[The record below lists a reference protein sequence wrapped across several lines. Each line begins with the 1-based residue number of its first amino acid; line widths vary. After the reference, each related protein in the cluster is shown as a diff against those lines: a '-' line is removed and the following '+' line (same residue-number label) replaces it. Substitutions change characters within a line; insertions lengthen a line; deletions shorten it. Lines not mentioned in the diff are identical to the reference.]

1 MKRKLCLLL
10 IGLFAICSL
19 FSIYRVNLVER
30 SVSNIKFKNGN
41 SDFSPNLVGDYV
53 LGQLQTTYSWNPGY
67 QYGGQQNY
75 SGLTSDYKYLVL
87 EYTGNL
93 SAIRLELTNKGVV
106 WFKQSETE
114 GMFKTIDGTLV
125 PAIGNSTRVVI
136 DLEASG
142 VEASNFSS
150 FHVHTGDDTAS
161 SVTITKAWLSTTI
174 PDINSS
180 SFKPVIADKVLDSAN
195 LSIVYDASTDK
206 GLQREFSWSG
216 GYQYGGHAIYSG
228 ITNDYKYLALEY
240 TGNISSLR
248 IEMNNGNDFR
258 WFSEHEQGSFKT
270 IKNEI
275 VPAIGN
281 STRVVIDLEKSGID
295 ATHLSDFF
303 IHIGDDTTSSLNITK
318 AFLSTTV
325 PDVIEGARRN
335 ALNDINYLKTTTT
348 NETILELLDS
358 LLEKVTSATTQEEL
372 NQVLDLI
379 PTTEDIKLQ
388 EEKDSAI
395 AEINTYENEENSNDV
410 VKLLEDARTDINSAT
425 TIAEVNRVKEF
436 YISNIILQQARE
448 DAYLEIK
455 VLEADNNSDE
465 VNDIINEAYE
475 KIKAETDINKIG
487 QIVVDYKLNVYK
499 QKQIEVALQYI
510 DLNSSNK
517 IKDLVNGAIEEI
529 QSSNT
534 TTTEMV
540 DTIISRLDMEVGLQL
555 YKENAILQ
563 IENYKSDSN
572 SNELNEIIEQAIED
586 IDNSTTSLSIQK
598 ELKKYLNA
606 IKLQISK
613 DKGLEEI
620 NKFKNNDNSTEVK
633 ELIEEAKKLI
643 ITQTDQ
649 LKIEKIVV
657 DYIDKI
663 ELQVAKDDAIKTLT
677 EYIGTKYSDKVKVIY
692 EKAKENINNATA
704 EKEIEQ
710 ILTKAK
716 SDIKEQIEQEKIA
729 NPSTLDNIFVYII
742 IFAVSAIGIIFIV
755 WHFNKK
761 PLEKI

>member
-1 MKRKLCLLL
+1 MRRKLYVLL
-10 IGLFAICSL
+10 IILLVICSL
-19 FSIYRVNLVER
+19 FSICQLNLVKK
-30 SVSNIKFKNGN
+30 SISNIEYWNGN

-53 LGQLQTTYSWNPGY
+53 LEHLQTTYSWNPGY

-75 SGLTSDYKYLVL
+75 SGLTGDYKYLIL

-106 WFKQSETE
+106 WFKQSESE
-114 GMFKTIDGTLV
+114 GMFKTVDGALV

-180 SFKPVIADKVLDSAN
+180 SFKPVIADKVLDSTN
-195 LSIVYDASTDK
+195 LSVVYDASTDK

-216 GYQYGGHAIYSG
+216 GYQYGGHAVYSG

-270 IKNEI
+270 VKNEI
-275 VPAIGN
+275 VPAVGN
-281 STRVVIDLEKSGID
+281 STRVVIDLEKSGIP
-295 ATHLSDFF
+295 ATHLSDFY

-335 ALNDINYLKTTTT
+335 ALDDINYLKKTTT
-348 NETILELLDS
+348 NETILELLDN
-358 LLEKVTSATTQEEL
+358 LLEQVTFATTQEEL

-395 AEINTYENEENSNDV
+395 AEINTYENEENSNDI
-410 VKLLEDARTDINSAT
+410 VKLLEDAITDINSAT
-425 TIAEVNRVKEF
+425 TIAEVNRVKEL

-475 KIKAETDINKIG
+475 KIEAETDINKIG

-510 DLNSSNK
+510 KLNSSNK

-529 QSSNT
+529 QSRDT
-534 TTTEMV
+534 TTIEMV
-540 DTIISRLDMEVGLQL
+540 DTIINRLDMEVGLQL

-563 IENYKSDSN
+563 IENYKSDNN
-572 SNELNEIIEQAIED
+572 SLELNQIIQEAILAIDSQTDTLD
-586 IDNSTTSLSIQK
+586 IQNKLTY
-598 ELKKYLNA
+598 YLDA
-606 IKLQISK
+606 IRLQLSK
-613 DKGLEEI
+613 DNALREI
-620 NKFKNNDNSTEVK
+620 NKYKKDDNSSKVK
-633 ELIEEAKKLI
+633 ELISEAEELI
-643 ITQTDQ
+643 FVQNDQ
-649 LKIEKIVV
+649 LEIERIVLEYIEKI
-657 DYIDKI
+657 K
-663 ELQVAKDDAIKTLT
+663 LQVAKDNAIKDLT
-677 EYIGTKYSDKVKVIY
+677 EFVDKKYSDKIKVIY
-692 EKAKENINNATA
+692 ERAKENINNANT
-704 EKEIEQ
+704 EEEIKD
-710 ILTKAK
+710 ILTKAQNSITK
-716 SDIKEQIEQEKIA
+716 QLNKETIV
-729 NPSTLDNIFVYII
+729 NPLTLDNIFIYVLVFILT
-742 IFAVSAIGIIFIV
+742 IFAIISIV
-755 WHFNKK
+755 VFKRKRPDNC
-761 PLEKI
+761 